1 MAAMTFL
8 QWHLLSLKMAGTGYD
23 ASSSSTINQL
33 VCGLMENPHFL
44 DVLERSSRRINSPQM
59 TSQPAAS
66 CSTSSS
72 RPFQT
77 PVEEF
82 RSLFR
87 TGTAS
92 STSIPRFR
100 RFHQQPRGR
109 PYVASRIGRCTG
121 SHSHRATSTSTAAS
135 PGAGSK
141 VQQTSF
147 CREVVLLND
156 PQDVSVVR
164 GARKANLH
172 RSGNVLSAFMF
183 NKSWTAL
190 EVCEN
195 LERAFPKL
203 NNVEEKP
210 K

>member
-44 DVLERSSRRINSPQM
+44 DVLERTSRRINSPQM
-59 TSQPAAS
+59 TSHSATS

-82 RSLFR
+82 KSLFR

-92 STSIPRFR
+92 STRRPVECHCHSCHFCIFSARF
-100 RFHQQPRGR
+100 FPDALGML
-109 PYVASRIGRCTG
+109 
-121 SHSHRATSTSTAAS
+121 TSFRWNRWTVNAAS
-135 PGAGSK
+135 
-141 VQQTSF
+141 
-147 CREVVLLND
+147 
-156 PQDVSVVR
+156 
-164 GARKANLH
+164 
-172 RSGNVLSAFMF
+172 
-183 NKSWTAL
+183 
-190 EVCEN
+190 
-195 LERAFPKL
+195 
-203 NNVEEKP
+203 
-210 K
+210 

>member
-8 QWHLLSLKMAGTGYD
+8 QQHLLSLKMAGTGYD

-44 DVLERSSRRINSPQM
+44 DVLERTSRRINSPQM

-87 TGTAS
+87 TGTVS
-92 STSIPRFR
+92 STRRPVGRSLSQLPFLHFFR
-100 RFHQQPRGR
+100 ALFSRRLGHAHIFSLEPLDGQRSVITYIYMLR
-109 PYVASRIGRCTG
+109 ITYTYVMC
-121 SHSHRATSTSTAAS
+121 
-135 PGAGSK
+135 
-141 VQQTSF
+141 
-147 CREVVLLND
+147 LN
-156 PQDVSVVR
+156 VINVHNVF
-164 GARKANLH
+164 AR
-172 RSGNVLSAFMF
+172 
-183 NKSWTAL
+183 
-190 EVCEN
+190 
-195 LERAFPKL
+195 
-203 NNVEEKP
+203 
-210 K
+210 

>member
-1 MAAMTFL
+1 MLCVTCKYTLWRCVDRPAVPAKRYELAQGVGKKARGKNAELAAMTFL

-44 DVLERSSRRINSPQM
+44 DVLERTSRRINSPQM

-92 STSIPRFR
+92 STSIPRFHTR
-100 RFHQQPRGR
+100 RPVGMSFEDNLFFLMGVFHQ
-109 PYVASRIGRCTG
+109 S
-121 SHSHRATSTSTAAS
+121 
-135 PGAGSK
+135 
-141 VQQTSF
+141 
-147 CREVVLLND
+147 
-156 PQDVSVVR
+156 
-164 GARKANLH
+164 AN
-172 RSGNVLSAFMF
+172 
-183 NKSWTAL
+183 
-190 EVCEN
+190 
-195 LERAFPKL
+195 
-203 NNVEEKP
+203 
-210 K
+210 

>member
-1 MAAMTFL
+1 MTYARKVGTIYVPIHDDMTFL

-44 DVLERSSRRINSPQM
+44 DVLERTSRRIDSPQM
-59 TSQPAAS
+59 TSHPAAS

-92 STSIPRFR
+92 STR
-100 RFHQQPRGR
+100 RPVGM
-109 PYVASRIGRCTG
+109 S
-121 SHSHRATSTSTAAS
+121 
-135 PGAGSK
+135 
-141 VQQTSF
+141 
-147 CREVVLLND
+147 
-156 PQDVSVVR
+156 
-164 GARKANLH
+164 
-172 RSGNVLSAFMF
+172 LS
-183 NKSWTAL
+183 
-190 EVCEN
+190 
-195 LERAFPKL
+195 
-203 NNVEEKP
+203 
-210 K
+210 